1 MDKDKGSGMKYRLVI
16 FDFDGT
22 LADTF
27 SWFLGV
33 ANQIADKYDLKHVD
47 EREYEMLKGYDVRKV
62 IEYLKVPLWKVPL
75 IAAYTRGLM
84 AENIHQVGLFDGIG
98 GVLRRLSEQGATLA
112 VVSSNSGENVR
123 SVLGPENAA
132 LIDYYECSVPMFG
145 KPSRFK
151 KILSKSGISPDET
164 IYIGDEIRDFKATK
178 KVDIAFGA
186 VSWGYNSADSLRA
199 QEPTELFTRVEEI
212 AERLI

>member
-1 MDKDKGSGMKYRLVI
+1 MKYSLVI

-27 SWFLGV
+27 SWFVGI
-33 ANQIADKYDLKHVD
+33 ANQIADKYGIRHID

-62 IEYLKVPLWKVPL
+62 IEYLEVPLWKVPL

-84 AENIHQVGLFDGIG
+84 TENIHQVGLFDGIG
-98 GVLRRLSEQGATLA
+98 GVLRQLSEQGATLA
-112 VVSSNSGENVR
+112 VVSSNSSENVR
-123 SVLGPENAA
+123 RVLGPESAA
-132 LIDYYECSVPMFG
+132 LIHYYECSVPMFG

-151 KILSKSGISPDET
+151 KILSKSGISHDDA
-164 IYIGDEIRDFKATK
+164 IYIGDEIRDLKATK
-178 KVDIAFGA
+178 KVAIAFGA

-199 QEPTELFTRVEEI
+199 HGPTELFTRVEEI